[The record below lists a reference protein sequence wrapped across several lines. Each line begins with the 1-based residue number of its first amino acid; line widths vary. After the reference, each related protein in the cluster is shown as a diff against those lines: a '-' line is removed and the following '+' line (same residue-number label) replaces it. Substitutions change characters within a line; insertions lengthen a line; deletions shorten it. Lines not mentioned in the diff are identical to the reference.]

1 MTNNATLNFLHNDN
15 RLTGTNYL
23 EWKRK
28 LILILKA
35 EKIHHVISTNGSP
48 LPHTTEGD
56 DYVAWETFKEK
67 DTLAIAYILNS
78 IDKNLQSSCDD
89 LESAKD
95 VMEHL
100 EQTFGKKDRLARQ
113 QISSVLFS
121 TKMHD
126 STTI

>member
-1 MTNNATLNFLHNDN
+1 MTNNATLNSLLNDN
-15 RLTGTNYL
+15 RLTGTNYP

-28 LILILKA
+28 LILVLKP
-35 EKIHHVISTNGSP
+35 EKIHHVISTDGPP

-67 DTLAIAYILNS
+67 DALATVYILSS

-100 EQTFGKKDRLARQ
+100 EQTFRKQVRLARQ
-113 QISSVLFS
+113 
-121 TKMHD
+121 
-126 STTI
+126 